1 MPKMIRPAA
10 LAAAALLAACAPKEG
25 EGRQQPELVPA
36 GDPINCVEIRNI
48 RDTTVRSDS
57 VIDFRMRD
65 GTILRNTLP
74 MSCPGLGFAR
84 AFSYS
89 TSISRLCSVDTITVI
104 QQGGGPVRGAT
115 CGLGQFVP
123 HKPVPAPAP
132 AG

>member
-1 MPKMIRPAA
+1 MHRSVPPAL
-10 LAAAALLAACAPKEG
+10 LAAAALAACAPKDG
-25 EGRQQPELVPA
+25 AGRQQAELVPA
-36 GDPINCVEIRNI
+36 GAPVNCVEIRSI
-48 RDTTVRSDS
+48 RESRVQSDS

-65 GTILRNTLP
+65 GTLMRNTLP

-84 AFSYS
+84 AFSYR
-89 TSISRLCSVDTITVI
+89 TSISRLCSVDTITVV

-123 HKPVPAPAP
+123 MKPAP